1 MEAWYMGIKLAAN
14 IARKVCALNTT
25 NIFTLHT
32 ADGSWIL
39 DGRFE
44 TPSLQLQTCVCVCVR
59 WAENSWQMD
68 TRHLKRNIVLF
79 LCHVRMVESNFLVML
94 T

>member
-25 NIFTLHT
+25 NIFTLQT

-44 TPSLQLQTCVCVCVR
+44 TPSLQLQTCVCVCVWDGLKIAGR
-59 WAENSWQMD
+59 W
-68 TRHLKRNIVLF
+68 T
-79 LCHVRMVESNFLVML
+79 HVTWNEILYYSFVMYAW
-94 T
+94 